1 MIVFLESPMPWIF
14 LGIVL
19 EGILGVV
26 FFTNRRGAVLLA
38 MVGVLLV
45 VGGGARGPAVRCDRT
60 KRVRTMLDS
69 AVAAIQAND
78 ADRAEQF
85 LAQSANDTLK
95 RLRYYMGLVEF
106 EEIHISNVQI
116 EINRLTSPPTADV
129 RLWGMAKFHDR
140 LGISPYPPTH
150 RGIRLCWSRSPT
162 AGKSKTFGEIRRTR
176 CEVGRQSRTGA

>member
-45 VGGGARGPAVRCDRT
+45 VVGLVVQRFAVTER

-78 ADRAEQF
+78 ADLAEQF

-140 LGISPYPPTH
+140 LGISPYRAYPSWYSLVLVKEPDGWKVEDV
-150 RGIRLCWSRSPT
+150 RGDPQNPLRS
-162 AGKSKTFGEIRRTR
+162 GET
-176 CEVGRQSRTGA
+176 E